1 MRKIIGI
8 LSIFLAFALMGQA
21 QRIKVACVG
30 NSVTYGYGIE
40 NRETNC
46 YPAQLQQ
53 MLGDAYEVENFGH
66 SGATLL
72 NKGYRP
78 YTQQEAYQKALRFA
92 GDYVIIHLGLN
103 DTDPR
108 AWPNYRDDFV
118 RDYLSLIESFRKAN
132 PRCKVWVCRMTP
144 ISHRHPRFKSG
155 TRDWYWMEQALI
167 EEIARIAGATLVDLQ
182 EGLYDRP
189 DLLPD
194 ALHPNAEGA
203 GILARTVYGALTG
216 DYGGLQLP
224 AIYSD
229 RMVLQRDQPLPISG
243 IANQGEK
250 VTVTLAGQRKET
262 VAGTNGKGSVSH
274 LLAAILRQSGYKV
287 GLYTSPHLVDFRERI
302 RVNGQ
307 KIPEEY
313 VIDFV
318 ERHRSFFETL
328 DPSFFELTSSMAF
341 DYFRAEKVD
350 YAVIEVGMG
359 GRLDST
365 NIITPILS
373 IITNISLDHTQFLG
387 DTVEKIA
394 FEKAGIIK
402 KDVPALVGEIDR
414 HSVAQVFA
422 DAAVKAGTLVYFAQD
437 EGLLKES
444 YLMDTGEWYLDSAE
458 YGQLFGELG
467 GVVQFRNATTV
478 LGAINLLNTVGVNI
492 PTEAVR
498 EGFEHVVE
506 LTGLMGRWQV
516 LQENPKVVC
525 DTGHNV
531 GGWQYLNIQLEEELK
546 RHKHLFMIV
555 GMVNDKDIDGVLD
568 LMPEKAFYFFTQ
580 ASVQRAM
587 PAEDFATKAIFH
599 GLSGTICN
607 SVQEAVEKAL
617 ARAGQDDIIFIGGST
632 FVVADALPLF
642 LKRDK

>member
-1 MRKIIGI
+1 MTYEET
-8 LSIFLAFALMGQA
+8 LHYLYTSIPVFQNAGPSAYKPGLGTSIAL
-21 QRIKVACVG
+21 
-30 NSVTYGYGIE
+30 
-40 NRETNC
+40 
-46 YPAQLQQ
+46 
-53 MLGDAYEVENFGH
+53 D
-66 SGATLL
+66 
-72 NKGYRP
+72 
-78 YTQQEAYQKALRFA
+78 
-92 GDYVIIHLGLN
+92 DHLGN
-103 DTDPR
+103 PH
-108 AWPNYRDDFV
+108 
-118 RDYLSLIESFRKAN
+118 KAY
-132 PRCKVWVCRMTP
+132 KT
-144 ISHRHPRFKSG
+144 IH
-155 TRDWYWMEQALI
+155 
-167 EEIARIAGATLVDLQ
+167 
-182 EGLYDRP
+182 
-189 DLLPD
+189 
-194 ALHPNAEGA
+194 
-203 GILARTVYGALTG
+203 
-216 DYGGLQLP
+216 
-224 AIYSD
+224 
-229 RMVLQRDQPLPISG
+229 
-243 IANQGEK
+243 
-250 VTVTLAGQRKET
+250 

-307 KIPEEY
+307 KIPKEY

-516 LQENPKVVC
+516 LQENLYDRRHGQRQRYRRRVGPDAGKSLLLLHASIRATGNAC
-525 DTGHNV
+525 GRFCNKSNLPRFIGHN
-531 GGWQYLNIQLEEELK
+531 L
-546 RHKHLFMIV
+546 RF
-555 GMVNDKDIDGVLD
+555 
-568 LMPEKAFYFFTQ
+568 
-580 ASVQRAM
+580 
-587 PAEDFATKAIFH
+587 
-599 GLSGTICN
+599 
-607 SVQEAVEKAL
+607 
-617 ARAGQDDIIFIGGST
+617 RAGSRGKSIGASRTRRHHLYRRKHFRRGGRPT
-632 FVVADALPLF
+632 LVLE
-642 LKRDK
+642 KRQIT

>member
-1 MRKIIGI
+1 MKLLCISLGCDKNLVDAER
-8 LSIFLAFALMGQA
+8 
-21 QRIKVACVG
+21 
-30 NSVTYGYGIE
+30 
-40 NRETNC
+40 
-46 YPAQLQQ
+46 
-53 MLGDAYEVENFGH
+53 MLGSLSQD
-66 SGATLL
+66 
-72 NKGYRP
+72 GY
-78 YTQQEAYQKALRFA
+78 TFTDDEQEA
-92 GDYVIIHLGLN
+92 DVILVNTCCFIN
-103 DTDPR
+103 D
-108 AWPNYRDDFV
+108 AKE
-118 RDYLSLIESFRKAN
+118 ESVNTILEMAEYK
-132 PRCKVWVCRMTP
+132 
-144 ISHRHPRFKSG
+144 KSG
-155 TRDWYWMEQALI
+155 TCKALLVSGCMAQRYKEEILQEVPEVDGILGTTSYDEVSKVLAEALKGERVSDFHDLSELPETKMRSKRLVTTGGHYAFLKISEGCNKRCTYCIIPSLRGPYRSVPMEQLLAEAKELADQGVKELI
-167 EEIARIAGATLVDLQ
+167 LVAQETTLYGVDLYGEKTLPKLLHELAQIDGIEWIRIQYCYPEEITEELIQ
-182 EGLYDRP
+182 
-189 DLLPD
+189 
-194 ALHPNAEGA
+194 
-203 GILARTVYGALTG
+203 
-216 DYGGLQLP
+216 
-224 AIYSD
+224 AIKTE
-229 RMVLQRDQPLPISG
+229 
-243 IANQGEK
+243 EK
-250 VTVTLAGQRKET
+250 VCHYLDIPIQHASDAVLKRMGRR
-262 VAGTNGKGSVSH
+262 TNQAE
-274 LLAAILRQSGYKV
+274 L
-287 GLYTSPHLVDFRERI
+287 RERI
-302 RVNGQ
+302 AHLREE
-307 KIPEEY
+307 IPDIALRTTLISGFPGETQEDHEELMR
-313 VIDFV
+313 FV
-318 ERHRSFFETL
+318 DEMEFDRLGVFAYSAEEDTPAAGYPDQVPQEVKEDRRDEIM
-328 DPSFFELTSSMAF
+328 ELQQ
-341 DYFRAEKVD
+341 E
-350 YAVIEVGMG
+350 
-359 GRLDST
+359 
-365 NIITPILS
+365 
-373 IITNISLDHTQFLG
+373 
-387 DTVEKIA
+387 IA

-546 RHKHLFMIV
+546 RHKYLFMIV

-599 GLSGTICN
+599 GLSGTICD

-632 FVVADALPLF
+632 FVVAGAPTLF